1 MNTKNIN
8 KVYPFVSV
16 CTPTFNRRP
25 FIPFMIKCFEHQT
38 YPKDRIEWIIV
49 DDGTDPIGDLVAHI
63 PQVKYYYYDKKMLL
77 GKKRNEM
84 HKKSNG
90 DILVYMDDDDYY
102 PPQRIAHAVDTLQT
116 NPSFLLAG
124 SSEMHIYFDKYDK
137 LFQCGPYKENHATA
151 ATFAFKRALLKET
164 SYDDENAMA
173 EETKFTKNY
182 TIPLIQLDTLK
193 SILVFSHRH
202 NSLNKEKLLETPQ
215 QCKVTESPYGVDDFI
230 QNSELRQFYTHD
242 MNHLLED
249 YEPGRPEN
257 KPILMAQ
264 IKATEEKRETI
275 LKEQQKYL
283 ELQKLFNSKQ
293 PISMEKQ
300 LEEKNII
307 INELLKKVKQ
317 LTNELAELK
326 GGAATSL
333 SRG

>member
-1 MNTKNIN
+1 MKKNN
-8 KVYPFVSV
+8 NQYPFVSV

-25 FIPFMIKCFEHQT
+25 FIPYMIKCFERQT
-38 YPKDRIEWIIV
+38 YPMDRIEWIII

-63 PQVKYYYYDKKMLL
+63 PQVRYFYYEKKMLL
-77 GKKRNEM
+77 GKKRNEI
-84 HKKSNG
+84 HKKSKG

-102 PPQRIAHAVDTLQT
+102 PPQRISHAVEILQS
-116 NPSFLLAG
+116 NPTILLAG
-124 SSEMHIYFDKYDK
+124 ASEMHIYFDKYDK
-137 LFQCGPYKENHATA
+137 LYQCGPYKANHATA
-151 ATFAFKRALLKET
+151 ATFAFKRELLKET
-164 SYDDENAMA
+164 RYDEENALA

-215 QCKVTESPYGVDDFI
+215 QCKITDSRYSVADFI
-230 QNSELRQFYTHD
+230 QDAELRKFYTHD
-242 MNHLLED
+242 MNYLLEN

-264 IKATEEKRETI
+264 IKAMEERREQVI
-275 LKEQQKYL
+275 KDQQKYL
-283 ELQKLFNSKQ
+283 ELQKIFNAKPQSEAN
-293 PISMEKQ
+293 MEKQ

-307 INELLKKVKQ
+307 ISELLKKVKQ

>member
-1 MNTKNIN
+1 
-8 KVYPFVSV
+8 
-16 CTPTFNRRP
+16 
-25 FIPFMIKCFEHQT
+25 MIKCFEQQT

-49 DDGTDPIGDLVAHI
+49 DDGTDPIDDLVAHI

-84 HKKSNG
+84 HKRTKG

-102 PPQRIAHAVDTLQT
+102 PPQRIAHAVELLQQ

-124 SSEMHIYFDKYDK
+124 SSEMHIYFDKYDN

-151 ATFAFKRALLKET
+151 ATFAFKRELLKET
-164 SYDDENAMA
+164 SYDEENALA
-173 EETKFTKNY
+173 EETKFTKSY
-182 TIPLIQLDTLK
+182 TIPLIQLDPLK

-215 QCKVTESPYGVDDFI
+215 QCKITDSPYSVDDFI
-230 QNSELRQFYTHD
+230 EDAELRQFYTHD
-242 MNHLLED
+242 MNHLLEG
-249 YEPGRPEN
+249 YAPGRPEN

-264 IKATEEKRETI
+264 IKSMKEKRESI

-283 ELQKLFNSKQ
+283 ELQKIYNAKQ
-293 PISMEKQ
+293 SIATYNIEKQ

-317 LTNELAELK
+317 LTNELAEMK
-326 GGAATSL
+326 GVAATSL
-333 SRG
+333 SRS